1 MPPGCPISFEG
12 VHVPAD
18 ASAAIREE
26 IERAGVKGR
35 ILIGPIRDLPEWYYF
50 LAHEHDK
57 RPIAIIVSHD
67 DLTTSGR
74 ARQTAQRFVQKWRS
88 RVAARHSASELA
100 GRPPVQSS
108 TARPGL

>member
-1 MPPGCPISFEG
+1 MPLGCPISFEG

-35 ILIGPIRDLPEWYYF
+35 ILVGPIRDLPEWYYF

-67 DLTTSGR
+67 DLTTSDR

-100 GRPPVQSS
+100 SRPPTQPA

>member
-1 MPPGCPISFEG
+1 MPLSCPISFEG

-18 ASAAIREE
+18 ASTAIREE

-50 LAHEHDK
+50 LAHEHNQ
-57 RPIAIIVSHD
+57 RPIVIMASHD
-67 DLTTSGR
+67 DLTTSER

-88 RVAARHSASELA
+88 RVAARHSVSERNPA
-100 GRPPVQSS
+100 AQH
-108 TARPGL
+108 